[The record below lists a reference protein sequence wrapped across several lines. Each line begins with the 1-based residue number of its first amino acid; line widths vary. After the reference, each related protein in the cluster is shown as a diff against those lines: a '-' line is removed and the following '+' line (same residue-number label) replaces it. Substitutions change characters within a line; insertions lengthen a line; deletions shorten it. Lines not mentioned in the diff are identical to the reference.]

1 MELHL
6 DYVDGMI
13 KDKEAARVKIAI
25 AKAEEGKVE
34 ENLTN
39 PRKSFLIFWSIARV
53 VYVMNLAFEY
63 WESIL

>member
-39 PRKSFLIFWSIARV
+39 PRKSFLIF
-53 VYVMNLAFEY
+53 
-63 WESIL
+63 